1 MLRPV
6 LVELPV
12 HRLVVACVLVSACRR
27 EPPAAPPPPL
37 PPPPAEPRPVGA
49 PPPPPSEALT
59 APPTALAAA
68 IALELVGTGFAR
80 PVALVAA
87 PGDPRTFVVEQPG
100 YVRTLEGGKP
110 SATAFLDLSAEVSS
124 GNEQGLLGLA
134 FHPRFAENRR
144 LFVDYTDRD
153 GDTHVVE
160 FRATA
165 DGTRA
170 DLASARPL
178 LRIAQPYSNHNGGNL
193 VFGPDG
199 ALWIGTGDGGAAGD
213 PQRNGQNPD
222 ALLGKMLRLDPDAA
236 TPTPTIVAIGLRN
249 PWRYAFDAATGD
261 LYIGDVGQNE
271 WESVYVVPAAKLT
284 GHNFGWN
291 VAEGRHCYEAERCD
305 RSRFTAP
312 VTDYPHEVGCSITG
326 GSVYRGA
333 ALPDLAGLYFYAD
346 YCTGLIRSF
355 RWSPDGIRD
364 HWDWKSTLDPQGTL
378 SQISSFGTDAAGE
391 LYLLSLSGDIWRFG
405 PRRP

>member
-6 LVELPV
+6 PV
-12 HRLVVACVLVSACRR
+12 KRSLHRLLVVALVAACRR
-27 EPPAAPPPPL
+27 EPSPPSAPPPPPPA
-37 PPPPAEPRPVGA
+37 PPPPVEGA

-59 APPTALAAA
+59 APPAALAAA
-68 IALELVGTGFAR
+68 VALEPVGSGFER

-87 PGDPRTFVVEQPG
+87 PGDPRTFVVEQLG
-100 YVRTLEGGKP
+100 YIRTLDGGRP
-110 SATAFLDLSAEVSS
+110 SAAAFLDLSAEVST

-134 FHPRFAENRR
+134 FHPRFAENHR

-160 FRATA
+160 FRTTA
-165 DGTRA
+165 DGARVDRA
-170 DLASARPL
+170 TARPL

-193 VFGPDG
+193 IFGPDG

-213 PQRNGQNPD
+213 PQGNGQDPD
-222 ALLGKMLRLDPDAA
+222 SLLGKMLRLDPDQP
-236 TPTPTIVAIGLRN
+236 TPAPTIVARGLRN

-271 WESVYVVPAAKLT
+271 WESVYVVPAARLT

-291 VAEGRHCYEAERCD
+291 VAEGRHCYQAERCD
-305 RSRFTAP
+305 RRGFTAP
-312 VTDYPHEVGCSITG
+312 VTDYSHQVGCSITG
-326 GSVYRGA
+326 GGVYRGA
-333 ALPDLAGLYFYAD
+333 ALADLAGLYFYAD

-355 RWSPDGIRD
+355 RWAPDGIRD
-364 HWDWKSTLDPQGTL
+364 HWDWKSTLDPAGVL

-405 PRRP
+405 PRKP

>member
-6 LVELPV
+6 PVELPV
-12 HRLVVACVLVSACRR
+12 HRLVVACVLASACRR
-27 EPPAAPPPPL
+27 EPPASPPPPP
-37 PPPPAEPRPVGA
+37 PPPPAEPRPDGA

-68 IALELVGTGFAR
+68 IALEPVGSGFDR

-87 PGDPRTFVVEQPG
+87 PGDPRVYVVEQPG

-170 DLASARPL
+170 DPASARPL

-213 PQRNGQNPD
+213 PQRNGQDPD
-222 ALLGKMLRLDPDAA
+222 ALLGKMLRLDPDAP

-291 VAEGRHCYEAERCD
+291 VAEGRHCYQAERCD
-305 RSRFTAP
+305 RGRFTAP
-312 VTDYPHEVGCSITG
+312 VTDYSHQFGCSITG
-326 GSVYRGA
+326 GGVYRGA

>member
-6 LVELPV
+6 FVELPV
-12 HRLVVACVLVSACRR
+12 HRLVVAYVLASACRR
-27 EPPAAPPPPL
+27 EPPPAAPPPP
-37 PPPPAEPRPVGA
+37 PPPAAPRPVGA

-68 IALELVGTGFAR
+68 IALEQVGSGFER

-170 DLASARPL
+170 DMASARPL

-222 ALLGKMLRLDPDAA
+222 TLLGKMLRLDPDAP
-236 TPTPTIVAIGLRN
+236 TPTPTIVSIGLRN

-291 VAEGRHCYEAERCD
+291 VAEGRHCYDAERCD

-312 VTDYPHEVGCSITG
+312 VTDYSHQVGCSITG
-326 GSVYRGA
+326 GTVYRGP

-405 PRRP
+405 PRHP